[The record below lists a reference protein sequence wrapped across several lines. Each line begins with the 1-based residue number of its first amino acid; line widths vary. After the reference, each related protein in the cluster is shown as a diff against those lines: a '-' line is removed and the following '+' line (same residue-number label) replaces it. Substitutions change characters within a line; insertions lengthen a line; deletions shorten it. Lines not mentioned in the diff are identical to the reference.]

1 MGKLDGKVAVIT
13 GGASGIGRAS
23 VQLFIE
29 EGAHVVFGDI
39 QDDKGKTFAEEL
51 GPNASYFHTNVR
63 KESEIKAIIDFAV
76 EKFGHLDI
84 MFNNAGF
91 GGVGGLIEET
101 LTDAFD
107 VTMEVLFRSVVLGM
121 KHAAPVMK
129 KQGSGVI
136 ISTASVAGLRTGF
149 GTHIYSALKAAIIHL
164 TRTVAMELGEDGI
177 RVNCIC
183 PGSIPTAI
191 FGRGFGLPQ
200 DAAERL
206 AELLKIPFANSQ
218 PIKRTG
224 LPDDIAKAAL
234 WLVSDDSSFVNG
246 HALVVD
252 GGLIGGKLYSE
263 TIDTFNELTAILKLG
278 DVRDIMRKI
287 NEEIAKTK

>member
-63 KESEIKAIIDFAV
+63 NESEIKAIIDFAV

-101 LTDAFD
+101 LIDAFD

-183 PGSIPTAI
+183 PGAIPTAI

-200 DAAERL
+200 DVAERL
-206 AELLKIPFANSQ
+206 AELLKIPFANAQ

-252 GGLIGGKLYSE
+252 GGIIGGKLYSE
-263 TIDTFNELTAILKLG
+263 SIDSFNELTALLKLG

>member
-29 EGAHVVFGDI
+29 EGARVVFGDI
-39 QDDKGKTFAEEL
+39 QDDKGKTFAEEI

-91 GGVGGLIEET
+91 GGVGGSIEET

-107 VTMEVLFRSVVLGM
+107 VTMEVLFRSVVFGM

-136 ISTASVAGLRTGF
+136 ISTASIAGLRTGF
-149 GTHIYSALKAAIIHL
+149 GPHIYSALKAAIIHL

-183 PGSIPTAI
+183 PGFIPTAI

-200 DAAERL
+200 DVSERL
-206 AELLKIPFANSQ
+206 AELLKIPFADSQ

-252 GGLIGGKLYSE
+252 GGAIGGKLYSE
-263 TIDTFNELTAILKLG
+263 TIDKFNELTALLKLG

>member
-91 GGVGGLIEET
+91 GGVGGSIEET

-121 KHAAPVMK
+121 KHVAPVMK

-263 TIDTFNELTAILKLG
+263 SIDTFNKLTALLKLG

>member
-23 VQLFIE
+23 VELFIK

-76 EKFGHLDI
+76 EKFEHLDI

-101 LTDAFD
+101 LIDAFD

-129 KQGSGVI
+129 KQGSGII

-149 GTHIYSALKAAIIHL
+149 GPHIYSALKAAIIHL
-164 TRTVAMELGEDGI
+164 THTVAMELGEDGI

-206 AELLKIPFANSQ
+206 AELLKIPFADSQ

-224 LPDDIAKAAL
+224 LPGDIAKAAL

-263 TIDTFNELTAILKLG
+263 TIDSFNELTALLKLG

>member
-149 GTHIYSALKAAIIHL
+149 GPHIYSALKAAIIHL
-164 TRTVAMELGEDGI
+164 THTVAMELGEDGI